1 LVRGA
6 ATTIL
11 ILHISAGGI
20 AILSGAAA
28 LLFRKGSRRHR
39 LAGNV
44 FFVSMLTLSAIG
56 ACVAA
61 FLPDRGSAVA
71 GAFAFYL
78 VATAWVTVRR
88 LEGRIGVFEWG
99 ALLCA
104 LGIAVAAA
112 SLGWQGANSP
122 KGLIDPKGQTYE
134 TAYFF
139 AALAALGAAGD
150 LKVILR
156 RGLCGAQ
163 RIARHLWRM
172 CFALFIAAGSFFLG
186 QQQVFPTSVRGS
198 PFLFVPVVAVLAV
211 MIFWL
216 ARVRFASAYN
226 KSARISSITSG
237 RTLTA
242 LREQASASTELHP

>member
-1 LVRGA
+1 MILQVSPDSSGLVRGA
-6 ATTIL
+6 AATIL

-28 LLFRKGSRRHR
+28 LLFRKGSHRHR
-39 LAGNV
+39 MAGNV

-56 ACVAA
+56 ACVAP

-88 LEGRIGVFEWG
+88 REGGIGVFEIG
-99 ALLCA
+99 ALLVA
-104 LGIAVAAA
+104 LGIAAAGA
-112 SLGWQGANSP
+112 FLGWKGANSP
-122 KGLIDPKGQTYE
+122 RGLIDAKGQTYE
-134 TAYFF
+134 TAYAF
-139 AALAALGAAGD
+139 AVLATLAAAGD
-150 LKVILR
+150 LRLILR
-156 RGLCGAQ
+156 RGIVGAQ

-186 QQQVFPTSVRGS
+186 QQQVFPASVRGS
-198 PFLFVPVVAVLAV
+198 PLLFVPVLAVLAL

-216 ARVRFASAYN
+216 CRVRFTSAYEN
-226 KSARISSITSG
+226 SQTMSDIARPG
-237 RTLTA
+237 HA
-242 LREQASASTELHP
+242 AH

>member
-6 ATTIL
+6 AATIL
-11 ILHISAGGI
+11 VLHISAGGI

-28 LLFRKGSRRHR
+28 LLFRKGSHRHR
-39 LAGNV
+39 MAGNV

-56 ACVAA
+56 ACVAP

-78 VATAWVTVRR
+78 AATAWVTVRR
-88 LEGRIGVFEWG
+88 PEGRIGVFEWG

-104 LGIAVAAA
+104 LGIAVAGA

-122 KGLIDPKGQTYE
+122 RGLIDAQGQTHE
-134 TAYFF
+134 TAYAF
-139 AALAALGAAGD
+139 AFLATLAAAGD
-150 LKVILR
+150 LRLILR
-156 RGLCGAQ
+156 RGIVGAQ

-186 QQQVFPTSVRGS
+186 QQQVFPASVRGS
-198 PFLFVPVVAVLAV
+198 PLLFVPVLAVLAL

-216 ARVRFASAYN
+216 CRVRFTRVY
-226 KSARISSITSG
+226 KKPERTSNIG
-237 RTLTA
+237 GAPTFTD
-242 LREQASASTELHP
+242 

>member
-56 ACVAA
+56 ACVAP

-104 LGIAVAAA
+104 LAIAVAGA

-134 TAYFF
+134 TAYLF
-139 AALAALGAAGD
+139 AVLAALGAAGD

-156 RGLCGAQ
+156 RGLRGAQ

-216 ARVRFASAYN
+216 ARIRFASAY
-226 KSARISSITSG
+226 KSVRISSIASG

-242 LREQASASTELHP
+242 LRERASASRELDP